1 MKKITYLSSST
12 NEKQDAFLISNIKDL
27 DEYNDYC
34 KKAVDAFTN
43 QFLTR
48 DLYKEKEDVVPD
60 CGQLRGIW
68 KYTLFKSHSEG
79 GHPLLMLAWN
89 YQEKY
94 ERLFYLVANKKH
106 VLINMNGGYEYKD
119 SIPEILREEVVENLF
134 LSENV
139 KLNEGSSYIVLE
151 NDIEIDPK
159 GHKIVS
165 LVDKDYSYI
174 TSLSNHSVEDLKGV
188 FDSFKDIGGE
198 NIYVYT
204 TGRNIKG
211 MYKYTEAAIKSGFK
225 EIKIDFNDGL
235 NDSIEEYL
243 NHFKDDI
250 NIIYSNLKGKVDNS
264 KRVRP

>member
-1 MKKITYLSSST
+1 MKKVKYLSPNT
-12 NEKQDAFLISNIKDL
+12 NEKQDAFLISNIKEL

-34 KKAVDAFTN
+34 QKAIDAFIN
-43 QFLTR
+43 QVLTR
-48 DLYKEKEDVVPD
+48 DLLKEKEDIVPD
-60 CGQLRGIW
+60 CGQLRGVW
-68 KYTLFKSHSEG
+68 KYALFKSQSDG
-79 GHPLLMLAWN
+79 TNPLLMLPWK
-89 YQEKY
+89 YKEKY
-94 ERLFYLVANKKH
+94 EGLLDLVADKKY
-106 VLINMNGGYEYKD
+106 VLINMNGGYEYTS

-165 LVDKDYSYI
+165 LMDKDYSYI